1 MADDT
6 KKIYGIKNEQIIDY
20 KSICTKYILMLN
32 LQMNYKL
39 NLEMLEKL
47 LIGYKEIHSIFYP
60 EYIGDNIKIQQEEFE
75 YLDIVSIDL
84 INILNNKV
92 PDLRKFKIIELLEE
106 NMKRN
111 YYVRTKKVLK
121 LS

>member
-1 MADDT
+1 MTDDT
-6 KKIYGIKNEQIIDY
+6 KKIYGIKNEQTIDY
-20 KSICTKYILMLN
+20 KSICAKYILMLN
-32 LQMNYKL
+32 LQMDYKMD
-39 NLEMLEKL
+39 LEILEKL
-47 LIGYKEIHSIFYP
+47 LIGYKEIHNIFYP
-60 EYIGDNIKIQQEEFE
+60 EYIDDKTKLQEEEFAFFD
-75 YLDIVSIDL
+75 YVSVDL

-92 PDLRKFKIIELLEE
+92 PDLRKFGIIELLEE